1 MAKFYGIG
9 TGPGDSELLTMKA
22 VHTLEKLDVLYT
34 PEAKKGGA
42 SLALKIVSPYLPE
55 SLTVQQRHFP
65 MTYNQEEKEQAWE
78 RIAAEIKADVLLGK
92 NAGFIT
98 LGDPMVY
105 STYSYLLELLRA
117 EIETE
122 TIAGISSFSYMASR
136 VGWPLVMDEES
147 LAVIPVTSGEE
158 AVNQALTCFDTI
170 VLMKA
175 ASNMPL
181 VLRLLEQHQLL
192 EKAVLVSDASMASE
206 KITYGLNQLHGDEK
220 LSYFS
225 TIIVKTDKLR

>member
-22 VHTLEKLDVLYT
+22 VHTLERLDVLYT

-42 SLALKIVSPYLPE
+42 SLALKIVAPYLPE
-55 SLTVQQRHFP
+55 RLTVKQRHFP
-65 MTYNQEEKEQAWE
+65 MTYNKEEKELAWE
-78 RIAAEIKADVLLGK
+78 RIAAEIKADVLSGK

-105 STYSYLLELLRA
+105 STYSYLLELLRT

-158 AVNQALTCFDTI
+158 ALHQALTGFDTI
-170 VLMKA
+170 VFMKA

-181 VLRLLEQHQLL
+181 VLRLLEQHDLL
-192 EKAVLVSDASMASE
+192 EQAVLVSDASMASE
-206 KITYGLNQLHGDEK
+206 KITFGLNQLHDDEK

-225 TIIVKTDKLR
+225 TIIVKKER